1 MNNLILY
8 TNRSGSTVLQDIIS
22 YAEGCVNLGEGLHS
36 LARSYNY
43 NSETNKQTKLYT
55 EFFKENISAKHYNV
69 KTKGADY
76 IDFFQ
81 SKKQRINLLKST
93 TDSWVVKDNL
103 EKKSL
108 DVSFIDYCYDS
119 GVNVY
124 ITHRR
129 DVVSQFIS
137 KINARYRSEIANNGD
152 FIFTNNTPVAHYDTI
167 DVSFVWLNMYTNV
180 FLEQLMMWR
189 IMYERYKSKIKLVS
203 YEDCIA
209 PMNFTSIGIS
219 NDTVVSYLKESQHL
233 VPTPNNITNV
243 KVQNDHPSPIASA
256 WDQSLYL
263 IEKHKYLVEV

>member
-1 MNNLILY
+1 MSSLILY

-22 YAEGCVNLGEGLHS
+22 YAEGSVNLGEGLHS
-36 LARSYNY
+36 ILRTYNY
-43 NSETNKQTKLYT
+43 NSETNKQNELYA
-55 EFFKENISAKHYNV
+55 EFSKESLSGNHYNQ

-76 IDFFQ
+76 INFFN
-81 SKKQRINLLKST
+81 SRRQRADILKT
-93 TDSWVVKDNL
+93 TTYTWVAKDNL

-108 DVSFIDYCYDS
+108 DIPFIDYCFDNGINIYM
-119 GVNVY
+119 
-124 ITHRR
+124 THRR

-137 KINARYRSEIANNGD
+137 KINARYRSEIANNGN
-152 FIFTNNTPVAHYDTI
+152 FIFTNNTPVTHYDTI
-167 DVSFVWLNMYTNV
+167 DIPFTWLNMYTNV

-203 YEDCIA
+203 YEDSIA

-219 NDTVVSYLKESQHL
+219 NETVASYLNESEHL
-233 VPTPNNITNV
+233 VPTPNNIRNV
-243 KVQNDHPSPIASA
+243 NVQNDHPSPIISA